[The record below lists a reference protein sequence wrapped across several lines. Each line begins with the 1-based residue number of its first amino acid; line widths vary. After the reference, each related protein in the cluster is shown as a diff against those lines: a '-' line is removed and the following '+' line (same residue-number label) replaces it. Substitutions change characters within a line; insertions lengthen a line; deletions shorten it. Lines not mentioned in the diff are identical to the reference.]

1 MWNKSQHALFHWF
14 SIQKIVSNRNN
25 CKSVF
30 DRTENPSTNCSC
42 PPEYNGQFCEQCASG
57 YTRSMPNGGPYV
69 TCVPCQCSGDSD
81 KCHPDTG
88 ESLDYQPTT
97 NGSITLW
104 NSGSHVALRSIA
116 VSLFLHGFKPRHQI
130 KFDFFCWGLL
140 HCLPGFRT
148 TRREQPTETVLVPG
162 VIHGKFE
169 KVAKL
174 LVNLAVFRL
183 AEVGN
188 LAACRTHCIIR
199 HNQRQSCYI
208 TSVFFFLQWKRI
220 FSMKNNSIIFIA
232 LLYYSQTYCT

>member
-69 TCVPCQCSGDSD
+69 TCVPCQCNGDSD

-88 ESLDYQPTT
+88 ECLDYQPTT
-97 NGSITLW
+97 TGMELQLDRPGSITLR

-116 VSLFLHGFKPRHQI
+116 VSLFLHGFETKASDQVW
-130 KFDFFCWGLL
+130 FFFCWGLL

-148 TRREQPTETVLVPG
+148 TRREQPTEAVLVPG
-162 VIHGKFE
+162 VMHGKFE

-188 LAACRTHCIIR
+188 LTACRTHCIIR
-199 HNQRQSCYI
+199 HNQRQRCYI
-208 TSVFFFLQWKRI
+208 ASVIICLQ
-220 FSMKNNSIIFIA
+220 
-232 LLYYSQTYCT
+232 

>member
-30 DRTENPSTNCSC
+30 DRTENPLTNCSC

-69 TCVPCQCSGDSD
+69 TCVPCQCNGDSD

-88 ESLDYQPTT
+88 ECLDYQPTT
-97 NGSITLW
+97 TGMELQLHGPAW
-104 NSGSHVALRSIA
+104 QHYALKFWQPCSIA
-116 VSLFLHGFKPRHQI
+116 FHCRLFVPSWFWNQGIRSGLI
-130 KFDFFCWGLL
+130 FFCWGLL

-162 VIHGKFE
+162 VMHGKFE

-188 LAACRTHCIIR
+188 LTARRTHCIIR
-199 HNQRQSCYI
+199 HNQRQRCYI
-208 TSVFFFLQWKRI
+208 ASVIICLQ
-220 FSMKNNSIIFIA
+220 
-232 LLYYSQTYCT
+232 